1 MSRYLV
7 SKLVC
12 ISQREPEK
20 LRERKEAEKL
30 RLAKIAVV
38 KETTNELLDN
48 RLAVSSCKQIQEKI
62 VENYDI

>member
-7 SKLVC
+7 SKLVFL
-12 ISQREPEK
+12 SQREPEK

-38 KETTNELLDN
+38 KEATNELLDK
-48 RLAVSSCKQIQEKI
+48 RLAVASCKQIQEKI
-62 VENYDI
+62 VEDYDI